1 MGGFNAVP
9 HSYGEKRM
17 TVMSAQTL
25 RGKSHPTGYGTFSLS
40 ESRESLLCRAEKMKT
55 KSTFSIS
62 ESRESLLAMPS
73 GENEDEVNIH
83 AHLLTCLSLYVSVSC
98 IHVAFGMA
106 HDARHVGP
114 LELPAALSVSVP

>member
-1 MGGFNAVP
+1 MKSTWGGFNAVP

-25 RGKSHPTGYGTFSLS
+25 RGKSHRTGYGTFSL
-40 ESRESLLCRAEKMKT
+40 
-55 KSTFSIS
+55 S